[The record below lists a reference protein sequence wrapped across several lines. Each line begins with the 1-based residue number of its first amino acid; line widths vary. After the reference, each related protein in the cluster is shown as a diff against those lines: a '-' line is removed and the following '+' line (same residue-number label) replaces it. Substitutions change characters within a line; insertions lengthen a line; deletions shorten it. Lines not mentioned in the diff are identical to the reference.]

1 MKHLIRQYERKALT
15 LMLIP
20 AGFHHVKA
28 VASKNLWLCN
38 FATFSSYLLD
48 TSLPNFLFFTYPDPL
63 ILDRFLVK
71 FRTYK
76 NDHNLRTTYDIDMI
90 LDWYL
95 NLTKWNMKKSENSI
109 LTWCWQIMK
118 ISAFFQFA
126 INLK

>member
-1 MKHLIRQYERKALT
+1 M
-15 LMLIP
+15 
-20 AGFHHVKA
+20 
-28 VASKNLWLCN
+28 
-38 FATFSSYLLD
+38 
-48 TSLPNFLFFTYPDPL
+48 PNFLFFTYPDPL

-71 FRTYK
+71 FLTYK

-95 NLTKWNMKKSENSI
+95 NLTKPNMKKSENSI